1 MHYKI
6 INLPYTLSRGYHI
19 KLDSQLAYKHQDV
32 ICPLKDRMGRLR
44 YYYVAGELT
53 LKPGETVQIL
63 DDELDRD
70 GIDIRYEILE
80 EDD

>member
-6 INLPYTLSRGYHI
+6 INLPYTLTRGYHI
-19 KLDSQLAYKHQDV
+19 KLDSHLAYKYQDR
-32 ICPLKDRMGRLR
+32 ICPLKDRMGRLMH
-44 YYYVAGELT
+44 YYVAGELT

-70 GIDIRYEILE
+70 GLDIRYEILK
-80 EDD
+80 EDS